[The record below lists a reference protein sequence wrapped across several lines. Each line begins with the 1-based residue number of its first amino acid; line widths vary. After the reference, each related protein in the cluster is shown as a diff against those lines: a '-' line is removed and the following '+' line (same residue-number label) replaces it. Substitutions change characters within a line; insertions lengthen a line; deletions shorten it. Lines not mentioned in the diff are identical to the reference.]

1 MKNILLIVMLI
12 NICTTS
18 MAQNKAQILGGN
30 QTPEILVASGID
42 LRLDKEDF
50 DFMQKYQ
57 VRYIPYQESCNPL
70 KSLGKRKPLKRNP
83 PIFHTYRDLD
93 EKYGDSW
100 RKEINPK
107 AKFIKEYLDKYPRPS
122 DALMADFETEH

>member
-42 LRLDKEDF
+42 QRLDKEDF

-57 VRYIPYQESCNPL
+57 VREV
-70 KSLGKRKPLKRNP
+70 SLA
-83 PIFHTYRDLD
+83 
-93 EKYGDSW
+93 EGDD
-100 RKEINPK
+100 PHL
-107 AKFIKEYLDKYPRPS
+107 FVV
-122 DALMADFETEH
+122 